1 MSHFAVYECK
11 VSNLDYVKR
20 ALGEMELG
28 YIEHTTITDWSNR
41 KLRVALAVVKNERVL
56 PLGWTINKETNQLEL
71 QADWFVLPF
80 SQKDFTDKISQLHS
94 KYQVIETC
102 KENRW
107 HIEEDDITINDK
119 GEIEII
125 ATQFV

>member
-1 MSHFAVYECK
+1 MSHFAVYECR
-11 VSNLDYVKR
+11 VSNLDYLKQ
-20 ALGEMELG
+20 ALAEMELG
-28 YIEHTTITDWSNR
+28 YIENTTIDNWSN
-41 KLRVALAVVKNERVL
+41 KVHVDLAVVKNERVL
-56 PLGWTINKETNQLEL
+56 PLGWTTNKETKQLEL
-71 QADWFVLPF
+71 IADWFLLSF
-80 SQKDFTDKISQLHS
+80 SQKDFIDKISQLHS

-125 ATQFV
+125 ATQFA